1 MNGKKQ
7 RYYYSNVPLFAMD
20 GLHSEPTGRIYH
32 LSSYLITLCMN
43 GQWSIYIPLIIS
55 LL

>member
-7 RYYYSNVPLFAMD
+7 RYYANVPLFAMD
-20 GLHSEPTGRIYH
+20 GRHAEPTGRIYH
-32 LSSYLITLCMN
+32 LGSYLITLCMN
-43 GQWSIYIPLIIS
+43 GQWSIYMPLIIS